1 MRVMVIENEAIRE
14 CAATELASLLA
25 GTPDNDVAHTI
36 WVDMVGPTAEDVQVM
51 EHIFRFHPLT
61 IEDTRNHHQRP
72 SVQEYADY
80 YFAILNPLAFEH
92 GKLFFRELDVFIG
105 KHYLVTVRISADS
118 MAQQIIDRMMSRL
131 KSQKQAVP
139 QVSSAYLMYLLA
151 DEVVNCYFPVIDRIG
166 LELDHLEEEILE
178 QPRERSLK
186 RVFTLK
192 RNLMELWRVTGQQRD
207 MFSLMTNRGFF
218 TQSKVLRYYF
228 RDTYDHLLRIN
239 DMISTYRDVITGL
252 MDLYMS
258 AVSNRLNRIV
268 QRLSVITI
276 VTGVFTVISGFYG
289 MNFEYSFPPFD
300 APWATPVVTAV
311 MVTLGGAVVL
321 YLRAKKYF

>member
-1 MRVMVIENEAIRE
+1 MRIMVIENEAIRE

-25 GTPDNDVAHTI
+25 APQDNDVARTI
-36 WVDMVGPTAEDVQVM
+36 WVDMIGPTTDDVQMM
-51 EHIFRFHPLT
+51 EQVFKFHPLT
-61 IEDTRNHHQRP
+61 IEDTRNHHQHP

-92 GKLFFRELDVFIG
+92 GKLFFRELDVFIS
-105 KHYLVTVRISADS
+105 KHYLVTVRISADG
-118 MAQQIIDRMMSRL
+118 MAQQIIDRMMGRL
-131 KSQKQAVP
+131 IAHKQAVA

-166 LELDHLEEEILE
+166 LELDRLEEEILH
-178 QPRERSLK
+178 QPRDRSLE

-207 MFSLMTNRGFF
+207 MLSLLTNRAFF

-239 DMISTYRDVITGL
+239 DMINTYRDVTTGL

-258 AVSNRLNRIV
+258 VVSNRLNRIL
-268 QRLSVITI
+268 QRLSAITI

-289 MNFEYSFPPFD
+289 MNFESNFPPFD
-300 APWATPVVTAV
+300 APWATPVVAV
-311 MVTLGGAVVL
+311 VMATLGGALLL
-321 YLRAKKYF
+321 YFRAKKYF